1 MIGCLSIV
9 DIIFRFVFASVSV
22 FATAINGEFV
32 RHLQAVLD
40 VNSNCPFTGPIS
52 KGPPRFQ
59 KIRWSQ
65 SDARGI

>member
-9 DIIFRFVFASVSV
+9 DIIFRFVLFCVASSV
-22 FATAINGEFV
+22 FATAINEFV

-40 VNSNCPFTGPIS
+40 VNSNCPFTGPLS

-59 KIRWSQ
+59 KIR
-65 SDARGI
+65 

>member
-22 FATAINGEFV
+22 FATAINAVVAEFV
-32 RHLQAVLD
+32 RHLQAVLA
-40 VNSNCPFTGPIS
+40 VNSNCPFTGTLQ

-59 KIRWSQ
+59 KIL
-65 SDARGI
+65 